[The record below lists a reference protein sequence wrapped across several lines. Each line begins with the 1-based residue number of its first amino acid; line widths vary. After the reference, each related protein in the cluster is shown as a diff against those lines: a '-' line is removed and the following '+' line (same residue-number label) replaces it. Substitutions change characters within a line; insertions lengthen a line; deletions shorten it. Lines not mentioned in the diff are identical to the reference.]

1 MLRVRRVLLVAAL
14 VAAFLFL
21 RWVGFI
27 QPTPQCSTP
36 YGVNDTVTC
45 VDGDYAYHRGVQI

>member
-1 MLRVRRVLLVAAL
+1 MLRVHHVLLVAAL
-14 VAAFLFL
+14 VAAILFL

-36 YGVNDTVTC
+36 YGVDDTATC
-45 VDGDYAYHRGVQI
+45 VYGDYAYHRGVQI

>member
-1 MLRVRRVLLVAAL
+1 MRARRVLLVAVL
-14 VAAFLFL
+14 IVAVLIL
-21 RWVGFI
+21 RGVGVV

-45 VDGDYAYHRGVQI
+45 VYGDYAYRRGVQI